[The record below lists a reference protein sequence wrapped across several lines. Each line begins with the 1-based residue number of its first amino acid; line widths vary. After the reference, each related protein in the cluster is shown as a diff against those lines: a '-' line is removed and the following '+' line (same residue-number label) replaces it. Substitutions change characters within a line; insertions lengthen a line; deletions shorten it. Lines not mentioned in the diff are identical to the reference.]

1 MYNSPLFYVGVVFAA
16 LAVIFIVAS
25 IAVFIGFRIPDL
37 LREKKGILE
46 KKQIEEIR
54 NKKSV
59 SIHQRGRVNVFE
71 NLEKEAKVKKTNSN
85 SIRLKSVE
93 SSTSYE
99 NFDTAVLN
107 KVKAINPDFIIEK
120 DIKFVSTN
128 EVI

>member
-1 MYNSPLFYVGVVFAA
+1 MYNSPLFYVGVAFAA
-16 LAVIFIVAS
+16 IAVIFIVAS

-85 SIRLKSVE
+85 SIRLKSAG

-99 NFDTAVLN
+99 SFDTAVLN